1 VLKERQTVEDLKVPA
16 PPRPAPCA
24 LRRAQALSGWAGQ
37 ESLDTV
43 TAALERMAASPARRP
58 PVIYFDGLGDN
69 IGGWQVCAQS
79 TEHKA
84 LSTKHK
90 NSAVR
95 GAVRAGPAGCVST
108 GSRGG
113 GGAYRVP
120 THALRRRRQDT
131 REGREVMAVVLAWSL
146 YVTKARRPTPPS
158 PPPSTCISQRQR
170 AARGR

>member
-16 PPRPAPCA
+16 PRAPRPAS
-24 LRRAQALSGWAGQ
+24 RRARALSARAGQ

-79 TEHKA
+79 KKHRAQSTEHRA
-84 LSTKHK
+84 QSTKHK

-108 GSRGG
+108 GSRGAAVRTAGRRTRG
-113 GGAYRVP
+113 GGGGR
-120 THALRRRRQDT
+120 T
-131 REGREVMAVVLAWSL
+131 RG
-146 YVTKARRPTPPS
+146 KGARS
-158 PPPSTCISQRQR
+158 WLWCS
-170 AARGR
+170 RGLCT